1 METIWPNGK
10 ATKDQLV
17 LRIDR
22 AEKILQRHAETA
34 RTLRYRCANHV
45 ADALGC
51 IARCLVVEADR
62 ALEAAEREKRIGLGL
77 TWLRASD
84 VHAVR
89 PAAHHCRATRLFA
102 AGPGHPKDGWPA

>member
-1 METIWPNGK
+1 VETIGPNGK

-22 AEKILQRHAETA
+22 AGKILQHHAGTA

-45 ADALGC
+45 ADALRC

-62 ALEAAEREKRIGLGL
+62 ALDAAEREATRIGADLATRPRTYTL
-77 TWLRASD
+77 DDLRRIIATQRASL
-84 VHAVR
+84 
-89 PAAHHCRATRLFA
+89 P

>member
-22 AEKILQRHAETA
+22 AEKILQHHIELPRVLRH
-34 RTLRYRCANHV
+34 RCANHI

-51 IARCLVVEADR
+51 VARCLLTEADR
-62 ALEAAEREKRIGLGL
+62 ALEAAEREAVRIGPDLFKRRTYAL
-77 TWLRASD
+77 DDLRRIIATQRASL
-84 VHAVR
+84 
-89 PAAHHCRATRLFA
+89 P